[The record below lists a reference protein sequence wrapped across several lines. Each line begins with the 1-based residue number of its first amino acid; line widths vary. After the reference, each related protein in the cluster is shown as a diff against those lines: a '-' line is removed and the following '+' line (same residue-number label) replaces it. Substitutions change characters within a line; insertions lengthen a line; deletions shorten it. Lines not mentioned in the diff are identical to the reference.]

1 MTSDPYILL
10 VEDNPGDIHLVQA
23 MFEDAPPGTL
33 PELHWEQSVRAASA
47 HLSKQRGCT
56 ALLLDLA
63 LPDSHGLEALAALRD
78 LAADV
83 PIIVLS
89 GNDDE
94 DVGLSAVV
102 NGAQDYLVK
111 GAFDATLLRRALQ
124 YASHRKRVEQELVKR
139 AMHDH
144 LTGLPTRAL
153 MLDRLRMALNSA
165 ARGGNRGALLFV
177 DLDRF
182 KEVND
187 KYGHAAGDAVL
198 RASAERML
206 GTIRASDTV
215 SRIGGDEFVI
225 LLPVIG
231 ADEGGHAVA
240 QKILETLA
248 LPISV
253 AEHQLSISASIGVIE
268 FNPGESTA
276 EELVEQADQAMY
288 AAKRAGRSAV
298 HQTNVLPG

>member
-1 MTSDPYILL
+1 MSSDPYILL
-10 VEDNPGDIHLVQA
+10 VEDNPGDVRLVQT

-33 PELHWEQSVRAASA
+33 PELHWENSVRAAGA
-47 HLSKQRGCT
+47 RLSNQPGCT

-63 LPDSHGLEALAALRD
+63 LPDSHGLEALAVLRE
-78 LAADV
+78 LAANA

-102 NGAQDYLVK
+102 AGAQDYLVK
-111 GAFDATLLRRALQ
+111 GSFDATLLRRALQ

-153 MLDRLRMALNSA
+153 MLDRLSMALNSA
-165 ARGGNRGALLFV
+165 TRSGNRGALLFI

-182 KEVND
+182 KHIND
-187 KYGHAAGDAVL
+187 HYGHAAGDAVL
-198 RASAERML
+198 LASAERML
-206 GTIRASDTV
+206 SAIRSSDTV
-215 SRIGGDEFVI
+215 SRIGGDEFIV

-231 ADEGGHAVA
+231 DDADGQAVA
-240 QKILETLA
+240 QKILEALSQPILA
-248 LPISV
+248 QGHALSV
-253 AEHQLSISASIGVIE
+253 SASIGVIT
-268 FNPGESTA
+268 FSPGDSSA
-276 EELVEQADQAMY
+276 EELIARADQAMY

-298 HQTNVLPG
+298 HQANSTGA